1 MAVQR
6 VPPGQ
11 RLTEGFPVLHYSGVP
26 RIQLATWRLNVHGL
40 VEAPLDLTWEDFL
53 ALPQVSLQA
62 DFHCVTRWSRLDN
75 LWEGV
80 AVQELAARA
89 RPLADASH
97 VLVHSY
103 DGFTTNIPLEVLMD
117 QDVLLARRHNGA
129 DLPQEHGW
137 PLRLVVPKRYAW
149 KSAKW
154 VSGLEFL
161 PHDRPGFWEQRG
173 YHNNAD
179 PWKEERYG

>member
-1 MAVQR
+1 MSAPR

-11 RLTEGFPVLHYSGVP
+11 RVVDGFPVLHYSGVP
-26 RIQLATWRLNVHGL
+26 RINLATWRLHVHGL
-40 VEAPLDLTWEDFL
+40 VETPLDLTWEDFL
-53 ALPQVSLQA
+53 ELPQVTLKA
-62 DFHCVTRWSRLDN
+62 DFHCVTRWSKLDN

-80 AVQELAARA
+80 TFQELAGRA
-89 RPLADASH
+89 KPLPEASH
-97 VLVHSY
+97 VLVYGY
-103 DGFTTNIPLEVLMD
+103 DGFTTNIPLDVLMD
-117 QDVLLARRHNGA
+117 HDVLLARRHNGA
-129 DLPQEHGW
+129 DLHQEHGW

-154 VSGLEFL
+154 VSVLEFL
-161 PHDRPGFWEQRG
+161 SQDRPGFWEQRG